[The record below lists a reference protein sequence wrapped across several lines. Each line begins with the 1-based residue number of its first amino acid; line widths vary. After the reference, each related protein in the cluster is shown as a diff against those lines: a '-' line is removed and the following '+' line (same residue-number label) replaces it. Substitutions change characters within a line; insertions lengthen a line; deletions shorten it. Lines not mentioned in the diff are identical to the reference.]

1 MSTLIAGLRGVN
13 AAEDDE
19 IGCGDGITDEWL
31 SSRGG
36 TRVQHWRQTW

>member
-1 MSTLIAGLRGVN
+1 MSTLIAGLLG
-13 AAEDDE
+13 EDDE
-19 IGCGDGITDEWL
+19 VSSGDGITDEWL